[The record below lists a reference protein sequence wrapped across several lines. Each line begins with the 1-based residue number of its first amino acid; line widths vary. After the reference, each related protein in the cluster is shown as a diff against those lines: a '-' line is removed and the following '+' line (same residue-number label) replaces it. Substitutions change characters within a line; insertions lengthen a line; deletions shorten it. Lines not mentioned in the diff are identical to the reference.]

1 MKDFKQ
7 WDGFAGRLWKEG
19 VDVRDF
25 IQNNYTPYD
34 GDDSFLEGPT
44 EATNRLWGKVS
55 ELQKEERAKGGVLD
69 METDVVT
76 GITAYGAAYIDD
88 SMKDMEQVVG
98 LHDFDPPQQNEGGTE
113 EELVET
119 MFNAPVFSTVKELA
133 RWAYDNGCWSTF
145 RKNYGL
151 WKDIQNESKGG
162 TENA

>member
-19 VDVRDF
+19 AYRPRF
-25 IQNNYTPYD
+25 CQKQYTPYD

-76 GITAYGAAYIDD
+76 GITA
-88 SMKDMEQVVG
+88 
-98 LHDFDPPQQNEGGTE
+98 L
-113 EELVET
+113 
-119 MFNAPVFSTVKELA
+119 
-133 RWAYDNGCWSTF
+133 
-145 RKNYGL
+145 
-151 WKDIQNESKGG
+151 
-162 TENA
+162 

>member
-98 LHDFDPPQQNEGGTE
+98 LQTDKPLKRHLCHTAESRWLRN
-113 EELVET
+113 
-119 MFNAPVFSTVKELA
+119 PVKCMDINQIHSFMRSLPNTIKHITRVYLI
-133 RWAYDNGCWSTF
+133 SIH
-145 RKNYGL
+145 RKC
-151 WKDIQNESKGG
+151 
-162 TENA
+162 

>member
-44 EATNRLWGKVS
+44 EATDRLWGKVS

-98 LHDFDPPQQNEGGTE
+98 LQTDKPLKRAFTDLTDQTTNS
-113 EELVET
+113 ET
-119 MFNAPVFSTVKELA
+119 AALLMPAAIYPYLYPMEPADDRLQISFP
-133 RWAYDNGCWSTF
+133 
-145 RKNYGL
+145 
-151 WKDIQNESKGG
+151 DIF
-162 TENA
+162 

>member
-98 LHDFDPPQQNEGGTE
+98 LQTDKPLKRAFMP
-113 EELVET
+113 
-119 MFNAPVFSTVKELA
+119 
-133 RWAYDNGCWSTF
+133 
-145 RKNYGL
+145 YGVI
-151 WKDIQNESKGG
+151 KMAEKSC
-162 TENA
+162 EMY